1 MISSPV
7 WAKIDSTLVGGSLPS
22 ILRDSSLANLAS
34 KWKSGSLKV
43 VHLGDSHIQIGHF
56 SSEVK
61 RLLGINK
68 LGIQFPYSL
77 AKSVDGRILKTKAS
91 GLWTGFSVLQP
102 ASGKNIGLV
111 GYAVSTRDTTA
122 QIQFTAKDTLVQ
134 LGRVRVWF
142 ESDAC
147 SMEPELGPGF
157 TPILRRQQGKMVY
170 VEFEATHPMNHFSL
184 ALRKSKALQDVFTL
198 HGIELLSEGVGMEYH
213 DLGVAGAQ
221 FTQLTSRGTLV
232 LDQIQLLQPDLII
245 CSFGTNEAYNA
256 NWNPIVHKQALLQW
270 MQEIKVISPQAAF
283 LFTSPPDTRSQK
295 RIPQNQLE
303 VIRVLSEMPA
313 PFYDLNAAMGG
324 FGSSLDWIKRGLLL
338 KDQLHFNRE
347 GYQQQAA
354 LFVLALFKSWGAVDA
369 FENLLNQYKIS
380 VGIPK

>member
-1 MISSPV
+1 M
-7 WAKIDSTLVGGSLPS
+7 GGSLPR
-22 ILRDSSLANLAS
+22 ILRDSSLVNLAS
-34 KWKSGSLKV
+34 KWKSGSLRV

-61 RLLGINK
+61 RLLSINK

-77 AKSVDGRILKTKAS
+77 AKSVDGRILKTKAT

-102 ASGKNIGLV
+102 ALGRNIGLV

-122 QIQFTAKDTLVQ
+122 QIQFIAKDTLAPI
-134 LGRVRVWF
+134 GRVRVWF
-142 ESDAC
+142 ESDVC
-147 SMEPELGPGF
+147 SMEPELGAGF
-157 TPILRRQQGKMVY
+157 VQIHRRQQGKVAY
-170 VEFEATHPMNHFSL
+170 LEFEAIHPTNQFSL
-184 ALRKSKALQDVFTL
+184 ALRKSKAFQDVFTL
-198 HGIELLSEGVGMEYH
+198 HGIELVSEGVANEYH

-221 FTQLTSRGTLV
+221 FTQFSSRATLV

-256 NWNPIVHKQALLQW
+256 NWNSIVYKKALLQW
-270 MQEIKVISPQAAF
+270 MQEIKALNPRIAF

-295 RIPQNQLE
+295 RIPQNQPE
-303 VIRVLSEMPA
+303 IIRVLSGIPA

-324 FGSSLDWIKRGLLL
+324 FGSSLDWIKRGLFL
-338 KDQLHFNRE
+338 KDQLHLNRE

-369 FENLLNQYKIS
+369 FENLQNQYKIS
-380 VGIPK
+380 VGILK